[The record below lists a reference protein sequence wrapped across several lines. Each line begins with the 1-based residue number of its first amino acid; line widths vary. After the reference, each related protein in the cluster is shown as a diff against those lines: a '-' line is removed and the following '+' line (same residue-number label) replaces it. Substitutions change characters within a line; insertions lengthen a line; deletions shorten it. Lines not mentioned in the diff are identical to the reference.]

1 MHCSNEYVWH
11 GWNRMQISL
20 SNNTSLWPKDNLK
33 QSCSKMILYATPRLH
48 KLWLQLV
55 QLWKEVG
62 ERKREK
68 EKKREGE
75 TEILDCGQMIRGFHE
90 ECAANRILSS
100 TKTRILRLMNS
111 CSVYFL
117 LLIYGQNMSA
127 QKTTCIFQCFPQDC
141 VRIVVACDVTLICIF
156 MKSMRHVCVQT
167 SFGTSDLLYSMKYH
181 VL

>member
-1 MHCSNEYVWH
+1 
-11 GWNRMQISL
+11 
-20 SNNTSLWPKDNLK
+20 
-33 QSCSKMILYATPRLH
+33 MILYATPRLH

-100 TKTRILRLMNS
+100 IKTRILRLMNS

-117 LLIYGQNMSA
+117 LLIYGQYMSA
-127 QKTTCIFQCFPQDC
+127 QKTTCIFHCFPQDC
-141 VRIVVACDVTLICIF
+141 VRIVVACDVTRRLTDGKILTVTTLMCMCVCIY
-156 MKSMRHVCVQT
+156 MWIKDGLWLVVIWYCVCKLCALTNTGVILCVCV
-167 SFGTSDLLYSMKYH
+167 SI
-181 VL
+181 